1 MSDRAPKHKVVL
13 TTVQRQDLERMTR
26 QSTIGVT
33 KKRSATVLLRADAD
47 HPDGGRT
54 DVQIAAELSV
64 SVRQL
69 ERIRKRFA
77 LQGLDAALERST
89 RRDAGVPK
97 VFDGSAEAHL
107 VTLCCSEPPA
117 GRDHWTLQLLC
128 DELARLEVV
137 TSVCPETVRQCLKK
151 TNCSLGKPNAFASPR
166 PTGHASSPRWSR
178 SSTPTKRPT
187 TTNTP

>member
-1 MSDRAPKHKVVL
+1 MSDRAAKHKVVL
-13 TTVQRQDLERMTR
+13 TADQRQDLERMTR
-26 QSTIGVT
+26 QSTIGVAR
-33 KKRSATVLLRADAD
+33 KRLATILLLADAN

-54 DVQIAAELSV
+54 DVRIATETNV
-64 SVRQL
+64 STRQL

-77 LQGLDAALERST
+77 LQGLDTALSRST

-97 VFDGSAEAHL
+97 VFDGPAEAHL

-137 TSVCPETVRQCLKK
+137 TGVCPETVRQCLKK
-151 TNCSLGKPNAFASPR
+151 TNCSLGRPNASASPR
-166 PTGHASSPRWSR
+166 PTVRVSSPRWSR
-178 SSTPTKRPT
+178 SSTPTRPPT
-187 TTNTP
+187 TTDTR

>member
-13 TTVQRQDLERMTR
+13 TTDQREDLERMTR

-33 KKRSATVLLRADAD
+33 TKRSATIHLRADAD
-47 HPDGGRT
+47 HPDGGCT

-97 VFDGSAEAHL
+97 VIDGPAEAHL

-151 TNCSLGKPNAFASPR
+151 TNCSLGRPNASASPR
-166 PTGHASSPRWSR
+166 PTGPASSPRWKKF
-178 SSTPTKRPT
+178 STPTRRAT
-187 TTNTP
+187 TTNTR

>member
-13 TTVQRQDLERMTR
+13 TTGQRQDLERMTR

>member
-1 MSDRAPKHKVVL
+1 MSDRVPKHKIVL
-13 TTVQRQDLERMTR
+13 TADQRQDLERMTR
-26 QSTIGVT
+26 QSTIGVA
-33 KKRSATVLLRADAD
+33 KKRLATILLLADAD
-47 HPDGGRT
+47 HSDGGRT
-54 DVQIAAELSV
+54 DVQIAAELNV

-69 ERIRKRFA
+69 ERVRKRFV
-77 LQGLDAALERST
+77 LQGLDAALSRST

-97 VFDGSAEAHL
+97 VLDGPAEAHL
-107 VTLCCSEPPA
+107 ITLCCSEPPA

-151 TNCSLGKPNAFASPR
+151 TNCNLGRPSASASPR
-166 PTGHASSPRWSR
+166 PTGRVSSPRWKR

-187 TTNTP
+187 TTNTR